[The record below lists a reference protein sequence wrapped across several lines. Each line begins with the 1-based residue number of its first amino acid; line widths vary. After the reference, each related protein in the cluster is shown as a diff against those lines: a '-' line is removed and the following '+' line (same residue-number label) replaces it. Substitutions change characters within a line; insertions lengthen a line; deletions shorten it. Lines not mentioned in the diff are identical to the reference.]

1 MFKSTRA
8 KIITLWLVL
17 MSPFV
22 ALTTVLY
29 LTSISFFGPLP
40 TFEQLENPKNSLA
53 TEIISED
60 GKVLGKYFYENRSNI
75 KYEDLPQNL
84 INALIATED
93 VRFRSHTG
101 IDIRALLRA
110 VKGQLLG
117 QDAGGASTITQQL
130 AKMLFTD
137 RPSSGL
143 ERVMQ
148 KLKEWII
155 AVRLEKQYTKDE
167 IIAMYFNKYDFVNNA
182 VGIKSAAQVY
192 FNTTPAELSTIESA
206 MLVGMLKNSAL
217 YNPNRRDSLTRVRR
231 NVVLSQMDKYGLLVN
246 DEKLDSLQ
254 AQPIVLD
261 FKKASHNE
269 GLSPYLREYIRVGF
283 LKEWCANN
291 SKPDGTP
298 YNLYTDGLKVYTTIN
313 SRMQSFGEESMRTH
327 ISSLQKDFYKHW
339 KGYTKAPF
347 PKDFEQEQI
356 DMIME
361 QAMKRSERYRKL
373 KVAGKSKK
381 EIKKAFRK
389 KVPMT
394 VFSWKGE
401 RDTIMSPMD
410 SIKYYKYF
418 IHSGMMSMDPRNG
431 HVKAYVGGIN
441 YKHFKYDH
449 VAVGKRQVGSTFKPF
464 LYAIAMQEGYSPCY
478 QIPNVPVVFE
488 KEQWGLEKDWVPSNS
503 DDKYEGLMISMK
515 FGLANSINTITAY
528 IMKQFGPH
536 AVVDLARKM
545 GITSRLSAVP
555 SVCLGTFDLSVYEM
569 VGAYSTFANKGIWT
583 EPIIIT
589 RIEDK
594 NGVVLEEFAPKTT
607 EAMSAQTADIMVRM
621 LQGVVDGVENP
632 QDGMKKGTGV
642 RLRFKYQFE
651 NEIGGKT
658 GTTQNNSDGWF
669 MGITPNL
676 VTGVWSGNE
685 DRSIHFRDTYY
696 GQGANMALPV
706 WAEYMQRVYADTLEL
721 GIYPK
726 EFDVSKSIDV
736 LLDCG
741 EQFQDLEDNNNFEE
755 EF

>member
-1 MFKSTRA
+1 MVKSLSA
-8 KIITLWLVL
+8 KITFLWSVL
-17 MSPFV
+17 LSPFM
-22 ALTTVLY
+22 LLSLVLY
-29 LTSISFFGPLP
+29 LTSIGSFGTLP

-60 GKVLGKYFYENRSNI
+60 GKLLGKYFYENRTNV
-75 KYEDLPQNL
+75 KYEELPQNL
-84 INALIATED
+84 VNALLSTED
-93 VRFRSHTG
+93 VRFRDHSG

-110 VKGQLLG
+110 VRGQLLG
-117 QDAGGASTITQQL
+117 KDAGGASTITQQL
-130 AKMLFTD
+130 AKMLFTEK
-137 RPSSGL
+137 PSSGI

-192 FNTTPAELSTIESA
+192 FNSSPADLSTVESA
-206 MLVGMLKNSAL
+206 MLVGMLKNAAL
-217 YNPNRRDSLTRVRR
+217 YNPNRRDSLTRARR
-231 NVVLSQMDKYGLLVN
+231 NIVLSQMDKYNLLEIN
-246 DEKLDSLQ
+246 ENLDSLQ
-254 AQPIVLD
+254 SLPIVLD

-269 GLSPYLREYIRVGF
+269 GLSPYLREYLRVGF
-283 LKEWCANN
+283 LKEWCAKN

-298 YNLYTDGLKVYTTIN
+298 FNLYTDGMKIYTSIN
-313 SRMQSFGEESMRTH
+313 STMQGYAEEAMRIH
-327 ISSLQKDFYKHW
+327 LSSLQKDFNKHW
-339 KGYTKAPF
+339 KGYTNAPF
-347 PKDFEQEQI
+347 PKDFDQEQI
-356 DMIME
+356 EQILK
-361 QAMKRSERYRKL
+361 QAMRRSERYRKL
-373 KVAGKSKK
+373 NKAGKSKN
-381 EIKKAFRK
+381 EINSIFRK

-394 VFSWKGE
+394 IFSWKGE
-401 RDTIMSPMD
+401 RDTLMSPID

-418 IHSGMMSMDPRNG
+418 IHSGMMSMDPKNG
-431 HVKAYVGGIN
+431 YVKAYVGGIN

-449 VAVGKRQVGSTFKPF
+449 VSVGKRQVGSTFKPF
-464 LYAIAMQEGYSPCY
+464 LYSIAMQEGYSPCY

-488 KEQWGLEKDWVPSNS
+488 KEQWGLEKDWIPKNS
-503 DDKYEGLMISMK
+503 DEKYDGMMMSMK
-515 FGLANSINTITAY
+515 FGLANSINTVTAY
-528 IMKQFGPH
+528 IMKQFGPQV
-536 AVVDLARKM
+536 VVDLARKM
-545 GITSRLSAVP
+545 GITSRLLPVP
-555 SVCLGTFDLSVYEM
+555 SICLGTFDLSVYEM
-569 VGAYSTFANKGIWT
+569 VGAYATFANKGIWT

-594 NGVVLEEFAPKTT
+594 NGVVLEDFSPKTM

-632 QDGMKKGTGV
+632 EDGTKKGTGV
-642 RLRFKYQFE
+642 RLRFRYQLQ

-685 DRSIHFRDTYY
+685 DRSVHFRDTYY
-696 GQGANMALPV
+696 GQGANMALPI
-706 WAEYMQRVYADTLEL
+706 WAEYMQRVYADSLAL
-721 GIYPK
+721 GIYPEK
-726 EFDVSKSIDV
+726 FDISKSVDV

-741 EQFQDLEDNNNFEE
+741 ERFQKFEDNFNFEE

>member
-373 KVAGKSKK
+373 KLAGKSKK

-545 GITSRLSAVP
+545 GITSKLSAVP

-594 NGVVLEEFAPKTT
+594 NGVVLEEFTPKTT

-632 QDGMKKGTGV
+632 QDGIKKGTGV

>member
-1 MFKSTRA
+1 MFQSERA
-8 KIITLWLVL
+8 KITLVWLVL
-17 MSPFV
+17 ISPLV
-22 ALTTVLY
+22 ALTTVIY
-29 LTSISFFGPLP
+29 LTSIGFFGPLP

-101 IDIRALLRA
+101 IDVRALLRA
-110 VKGQLLG
+110 VKGQLLM

-137 RPSSGL
+137 RPSSGF

-148 KLKEWII
+148 KFKEWII

-192 FNTTPAELSTIESA
+192 FNTNPTELSTIESA

-217 YNPNRRDSLTRVRR
+217 YNPNRREFLTRTRR
-231 NVVLSQMDKYGLLVN
+231 NVVLSQMDKYGFLGE
-246 DEKLDSLQ
+246 DENLDSLQ
-254 AQPIVLD
+254 AQPIVLN

-269 GLSPYLREYIRVGF
+269 GLSPYLREYLRVGF

-313 SRMQSFGEESMRTH
+313 SRMQSFGEDAMKTH

-339 KGYTKAPF
+339 KGYSKAPF

-361 QAMKRSERYRKL
+361 QAMRRSERYRKL
-373 KVAGKSKK
+373 KVAGKSKR
-381 EIKKAFRK
+381 EIKHAFRK

-394 VFSWKGE
+394 VFSWGGE
-401 RDTIMSPMD
+401 RDTVMSPMD

-488 KEQWGLEKDWVPSNS
+488 KDQWGLKKDWVPSNS

-594 NGVVLEEFAPKTT
+594 NGVVLEEFTPKTT

-621 LQGVVDGVENP
+621 LQGVVDGVDNP
-632 QDGMKKGTGV
+632 EDGMKKGTGI
-642 RLRFKYQFE
+642 RLRFRYQFE

-685 DRSIHFRDTYY
+685 DRAIHFRDTYY

-721 GIYPK
+721 GFYPE

-741 EQFQDLEDNNNFEE
+741 EQFQDLEETNNFEE